1 MNDQIVAL
9 KKKVDWLERKVG
21 DLEKNH
27 ATVAKYFQALETQ
40 REQAVLALVGHR
52 SKPQPAELH
61 KIRKLLGVT

>member
-27 ATVAKYFQALETQ
+27 ATVAKYFQALEPI
-40 REQAVLALVGHR
+40 V
-52 SKPQPAELH
+52 SKPSWPWS
-61 KIRKLLGVT
+61 VTGQNRNQRNCTKSESCWA